1 MSNRSSNLPWYLKGF
16 WIFVIGIF
24 TGGIYWIVG
33 VAIRIN
39 RASRNRDYS
48 PQHSSVQQANR
59 FRPHIDI
66 SAFHSQQG
74 KMSVLTKFGII
85 VSILWTLLVV
95 VMHSS
100 VSEEQRKDD
109 GLVWGVMLILFWL
122 ILLIAKAVI
131 NGVKKLIDKAFMRD
145 NVSANEAFTSTPAQP
160 YVPYSVPTSES
171 VPESPPEEP
180 QLPAYDTMEG
190 HDFEY
195 YCADLLRKDGFSN
208 VEVTRESGDQ
218 GIDILAEKSGIRYGI
233 QCKCYS
239 NNIGNSAVQQAF
251 AGKTFYHCHIAAVLT
266 NRYFTRSAKQLAEQN
281 QVLLWDRDELKRLV
295 QNAEN

>member
-48 PQHSSVQQANR
+48 SVQQANIS
-59 FRPHIDI
+59 RPHIDV
-66 SAFHSQQG
+66 SAFHSRQG
-74 KMSVLTKFGII
+74 KISALTKFGII

-95 VMHSS
+95 AMHSS
-100 VSEEQRKDD
+100 VSEEQGKDD
-109 GLVWGVMLILFWL
+109 GLFWGVMLILFWL
-122 ILLIAKAVI
+122 ALLIAKVVI
-131 NGVKKLIDKAFMRD
+131 NGIKNLIDKAFLRD
-145 NVSANEAFTSTPAQP
+145 NASADEAFTSTPAQP

-208 VEVTRESGDQ
+208 VEVTRGSGDQ